1 MVFEVGAHFSIE
13 EGLDDLALGGFGFVG
28 AGAAATCVLDGE
40 VERRGA
46 GIVLGGG
53 IAAEFEELLD
63 GGGAAGTDG
72 AVEWGGFVFVT
83 GVEICAGVME

>member
-1 MVFEVGAHFSIE
+1 MGTHAGGQK
-13 EGLDDLALGGFGFVG
+13 GLDDLALGVNGRGS
-28 AGAAATCVLDGE
+28 AGAAAAGVLDGE

-53 IAAEFEELLD
+53 IAAEVEELLD

-72 AVEWGGFVFVT
+72 AVEWGGSVFVP

>member
-1 MVFEVGAHFSIE
+1 MVVFEVGAHFSIE

-28 AGAAATCVLDGE
+28 AGAAATGVLDGE
-40 VERRGA
+40 VKWGGA

-72 AVEWGGFVFVT
+72 AVE
-83 GVEICAGVME
+83 GVAPFLSRASRSAPE